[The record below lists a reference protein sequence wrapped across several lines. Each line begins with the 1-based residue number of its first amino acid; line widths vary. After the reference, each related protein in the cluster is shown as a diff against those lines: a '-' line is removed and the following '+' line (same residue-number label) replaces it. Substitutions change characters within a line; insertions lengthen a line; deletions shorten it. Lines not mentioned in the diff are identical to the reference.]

1 MGACRDKSMIRY
13 MKLISK
19 YKRLLSGSVIF
30 VLSHVLQHS
39 TDLFCILTAPFYA
52 VKQRNTSISSCSRG
66 QDLPQSHMDNSE
78 YRQRVTINSTD
89 LAGFETQQEM

>member
-1 MGACRDKSMIRY
+1 

-30 VLSHVLQHS
+30 IMSLVLQHS
-39 TDLFCILTAPFYA
+39 TALFCILTAPFYA
-52 VKQRNTSISSCSRG
+52 VKQRNTSISSC
-66 QDLPQSHMDNSE
+66 PEAKTFHSHIWTTLNANK
-78 YRQRVTINSTD
+78 VLTINSTD